1 MKTFKL
7 DKIVKRI
14 SDRIVSDSIY
24 KGRTWDNDSRFWHF
38 YYELINH
45 QPFPVIPTGMDDK
58 KCSEL
63 IKKSTG
69 KQIADALEAAIFSYG
84 WDVLK
89 VPLDSNFNLRSID
102 ANAWYSI
109 RNRAFRWL
117 KEYKEKI

>member
-24 KGRTWDNDSRFWHF
+24 KDRIWGDDSRFWHF
-38 YYELINH
+38 YYELISH
-45 QPFPVIPTGMDDK
+45 QAFPAIPTGMDDK

-89 VPLDSNFNLRSID
+89 IPLNEKFDLSSLDIMG
-102 ANAWYSI
+102 WYSI